1 MVNQDV
7 EQPDTDQPTDIAL
20 PDEEGLSS
28 EENPLAE
35 FGIAIP
41 DSAPILPATRTLEF
55 GGSVRFVLDVA
66 RIDRAE
72 HFYHDLFEMDVVCR
86 AWRQDD
92 GSWDVTTEEID
103 WASLLIYGDYPEL
116 VVLQRPGW
124 TIILHGMGRGQ
135 ILKSPKVGD
144 AIVPVPRETLRRLR
158 AKVLIKAYTVVEDQ
172 PDRFAFR
179 DPYAVVWTLT
189 LQESDAT
196 RG

>member
-20 PDEEGLSS
+20 PDEEGLEP

-41 DSAPILPATRTLEF
+41 DDAPIVPATRTLEF

-72 HFYHDLFEMDVVCR
+72 RFYHDLFEMDIVCR
-86 AWRQDD
+86 AWRQGD
-92 GSWDVTTEEID
+92 GSWEVTTEEVD
-103 WASLLIYGDYPEL
+103 WPSLLIYGDYPEL

-124 TIILHGMGRGQ
+124 TIVLHGMGRGQ

-144 AIVPVPRETLRRLR
+144 AIVPVPRDTLRRLR
-158 AKVLIKAYTVVEDQ
+158 AKVLIKAYTVVDDKPDQ
-172 PDRFAFR
+172 FSFR
-179 DPYAVVWTLT
+179 DPYAVVWTLV
-189 LQESDAT
+189 LNESDST
-196 RG
+196 RE